1 MNIHEH
7 GVLHSANEIKRNI
20 WWFGNDIELRR
31 KFGRHFLVA
40 LEYNAAQILISTDST
55 SHEVHD
61 MQLDFA
67 YLWSQVLSWAY
78 PF

>member
-7 GVLHSANEIKRNI
+7 DVLHSANEITRNI
-20 WWFGNDIELRR
+20 WLFGNDNELRR

-40 LEYNAAQILISTDST
+40 LECNAAQILISTDST
-55 SHEVHD
+55 SHD
-61 MQLDFA
+61 MQPDFA
-67 YLWSQVLSWAY
+67 YLRSPVLSRAY